1 MSNRKHTHIL
11 TLLLIL
17 LAGIRVQAQE
27 AYQVITGEERVL
39 AGYNISYME
48 MKDSTSLEEALQKGT
63 FIANT
68 KDVLNFGLS
77 NSYYWIK
84 LPLVNRTG
92 GSTLTVNIDQATLNM
107 VQVYQP
113 DSEGVYRRTYLAG
126 TNYPFSAREGNS
138 PSYMVTANVKTG
150 DTTTLYIQAKSNSP
164 MLVPIIISRK
174 RVALEYQN
182 ERNSVF
188 YVYIGIMACMFFYN
202 LFLMFSIKDDRSYI
216 WYVIHTLLVALTQA
230 SFLGYTFQ
238 LIWPD
243 SPWMARQSIFILT
256 CLVSIAGILF
266 LQSFLQTR
274 KFTPRI
280 NRLFYIF
287 FASYGIIMLL
297 SLLGFGTLS
306 YKLLQ
311 PTQLLVAIFILYLAG
326 TLVKRGFKQAR
337 FYLLSWSLFMVAI
350 ITFAL
355 KDFDIIPYNTFTA
368 TLMLTGSAVQVVL
381 LSFALADK
389 INILQA
395 TTIRVTKENLKMIE
409 ERNTELEMRVQERT
423 QELLATN
430 EELTET
436 LDDLKQAQS
445 QLVESEKMASLG
457 QLTAGIAHEINNP
470 INFVTSNV
478 SPLKRDV
485 GMLLDA
491 MEIIENIGLNETL
504 TTEEKKKQIQAHKE
518 ATDFDYLKM
527 ELDMLLKGINEGA
540 SRTAEIVKGLR
551 IFSRVDEDDLKF
563 ADINEGLESTIIIIN
578 NLLDQITV
586 DKHYGDIPLVEC
598 YPGKLNQ
605 VFLNIFT
612 NAIHAIHKRH
622 GNQPG
627 GKLTIATR
635 CDEKD
640 ICISI
645 SDNGTGM
652 SEDTKKKVFEPFF
665 TTKEVGEGT
674 GLGMSIVYNTLKK
687 HNGHITINTQE
698 QIGTEFVLQFPLR
711 QTDTTL

>member
-1 MSNRKHTHIL
+1 MSIYRQTRF
-11 TLLLIL
+11 LLLLLLL
-17 LAGIRVQAQE
+17 LAGIRLDAQE
-27 AYQVITGEERVL
+27 YQVVSGEQRLL
-39 AGYNISYME
+39 AGKNISYME
-48 MKDSTSLEEALQKGT
+48 MKDSTSLEEALEKGT
-63 FIANT
+63 FITND
-68 KDVLNFGLS
+68 KDVLNFGLT
-77 NSYYWIK
+77 NSYYWIR
-84 LPLVNRTG
+84 LPLVNQTG

-113 DSEGVYRRTYLAG
+113 DSRGAYHRTYLAG
-126 TNYPFSAREGNS
+126 TNYPFSLRETNA
-138 PSYMVTANVKTG
+138 PSYLATANVKTG
-150 DTTTLYIQAKSNSP
+150 DSTMLYIQVKSNSP
-164 MLVPIIISRK
+164 MLVPIMVSRK
-174 RVALEYQN
+174 RVALEYLN

-188 YVYIGIMACMFFYN
+188 YVYLGIMGCMFFYN

-216 WYVIHTLLVALTQA
+216 WYIIHTLLVALTQA
-230 SFLGYTFQ
+230 SFLGYSFQ
-238 LIWPD
+238 LLWPD
-243 SPWMARQSIFILT
+243 HPWIAQQSIFILT

-266 LQSFLQTR
+266 MQSFLQTG
-274 KFTPRI
+274 KYTPRI
-280 NRLFYIF
+280 NRFFYIF

-297 SLLGFGTLS
+297 SLTGYGTTA
-306 YKLLQ
+306 YKMLQ
-311 PTQLLVAIFILYLAG
+311 PTQLLVALFILYLAG
-326 TLVKRGFKQAR
+326 TLVRRGFKQAR
-337 FYLLSWSLFMVAI
+337 FYLLSWSFFMVAI

-355 KDFDIIPYNTFTA
+355 KDFDIIPYTTFTA

-395 TTIRVTKENLKMIE
+395 TTIKVTKENLRMIE
-409 ERNTELEMRVQERT
+409 SRNTELEIRVQERT
-423 QELLATN
+423 QELQATN

-436 LDDLKQAQS
+436 LDDLKQAQA

-485 GMLLDA
+485 GMLLDSL
-491 MEIIENIGLNETL
+491 EVIENIGLNDTL
-504 TTEEKKKQIQAHKE
+504 STEEKKKQIAAHKE
-518 ATDFDYLKM
+518 ETDFDYLKM

-586 DKHYGDIPLVEC
+586 DKQYGGIPLVEC

-612 NAIHAIHKRH
+612 NAIHAIHKRY
-622 GNQPG
+622 GKEPG
-627 GKLTIATR
+627 GKLTITTR
-635 CDEKD
+635 CDEQD
-640 ICISI
+640 IFISI
-645 SDNGTGM
+645 ADNGTGM
-652 SEDTKKKVFEPFF
+652 SEATKKKVFEPFF

-687 HNGHITINTQE
+687 HNGQIVINTKE
-698 QIGTEFVLQFPLR
+698 QTGTEFVLQFPLR